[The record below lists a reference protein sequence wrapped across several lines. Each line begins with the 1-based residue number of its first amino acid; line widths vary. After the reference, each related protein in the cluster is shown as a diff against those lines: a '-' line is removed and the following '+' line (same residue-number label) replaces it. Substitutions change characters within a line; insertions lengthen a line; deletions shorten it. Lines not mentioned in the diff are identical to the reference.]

1 MIELF
6 AALLLQNAALEA
18 DCGLTADLQT
28 GRRSNRVRSLTVDC
42 TAHDDPVLQAAAEQI
57 VSQIDL
63 DFWFGSNALIAG
75 QVWFEQTDAGT
86 WQALPGQFVIYSDL
100 QIPVRIVETGYR
112 QLSCAYAAHP
122 DQRGRLVEPETLCF
136 IHEFSEPD
144 SLIREANR
152 DLLHDLERSR
162 MLPTAIDYCFEDQ
175 VHITASVVVVTEF
188 ALEPEAEEDYP
199 ELDIVSLCE
208 AGDKS

>member
-18 DCGLTADLQT
+18 DCRLTADLQS

-42 TAHDDPVLQAAAEQI
+42 AAHDDPALQAAAEQI

-63 DFWFGSNALIAG
+63 DFWFGSNVLIAG
-75 QVWFEQTDAGT
+75 QVWFEQNESGD
-86 WQALPGQFVIYSDL
+86 WQALPGQFVIYSNL
-100 QIPVRIVETGYR
+100 QIPVRLVESGYR

-122 DQRGRLVEPETLCF
+122 DRRGRLADPETLCF

-144 SLIREANR
+144 FLIREANR

-162 MLPTAIDYCFEDQ
+162 MLPTAIDYCFEDE
-175 VHITASVVVVTEF
+175 VHITASVMVVTQF
-188 ALEPEAEEDYP
+188 SVEPEEEEDYP
-199 ELDIVSLCE
+199 ELDIVSLCDAE
-208 AGDKS
+208 D